1 MALFGTDG
9 IRGRVNEYPMV
20 PDVIVKVA
28 MAAAQVILKKAHHR
42 RVLIGKDT
50 RLSGYMI
57 ETALTSGFTSMGLDV
72 YLVGPMPTPAIA
84 YLTRAMRMD
93 AGVVVSAS
101 HNPFQ
106 DNGIKFFGP
115 DGFKLPDAIEQQIE
129 KLVQS
134 EKALQKR
141 PSPEKI
147 GKARRIEDAAGRYI
161 EFVKS
166 ILPRGFTLDGLRVV
180 VDCANG
186 AAYRVMPVVLEEL
199 GAEVIKLGCNPDGK
213 NINRDCGSTD
223 ITALK
228 EEVLRTGAHI
238 GIAHDGDADRAVF
251 VDEKGGLVDG
261 DMVLALWAKEM
272 KKHGQ
277 LKKDTV
283 VATVMTN
290 LGIEKHLQERGIILV
305 RTRVGDRYVVEEML
319 RGGYNLGGEQ
329 SGHIIFLD
337 HQSTGDGP
345 VTAMKMLYLL
355 KKRERPLSELVSD
368 IFIYPQVL
376 ENVKVRDKA
385 IVDSPEVKDS
395 IEQAVKSLDG
405 KGRVLVR
412 PSGTEPKI
420 RIMVEGIDYEQCQ
433 ALARSIARKIK
444 KVEKQ
449 SHRTG

>member
-1 MALFGTDG
+1 MKGLFGTDG
-9 IRGRVNEYPMV
+9 IRGRVNEFPLT
-20 PDVIVKVA
+20 PDMIVKVA
-28 MAAAQVILKKAHHR
+28 MAASGTILKRARYR

-57 ETALTSGFTSMGLDV
+57 ENALTSGFTSMGLDV

-101 HNPFQ
+101 HNPFE

-115 DGFKLPDAIEQQIE
+115 DGFKLPDEVEREIEAM
-129 KLVQS
+129 
-134 EKALQKR
+134 ALSRDFSPKM
-141 PSPEKI
+141 PSPEGV
-147 GKARRIEDAAGRYI
+147 GKAHRIEDAAGRYI

-166 ILPRGFTLDGLRVV
+166 VLPRGFTLDGLKIV

-186 AAYRVMPVVLEEL
+186 AAYRIMPTVLEEL
-199 GAEVIKLGCNPDGK
+199 GAEVHRIGCTPDGT
-213 NINRDCGSTD
+213 NINRGCGSTD
-223 ITALK
+223 TTALK
-228 EEVLRTGAHI
+228 EEVLRLGADI

-272 KKHGQ
+272 KRQGT
-277 LKKDTV
+277 LRKDTV

-290 LGIEKHLQERGIILV
+290 LGIEKYLMDRGIRLV

-329 SGHIIFLD
+329 SGHIIFFD

-345 VTAMKMLYLL
+345 VTALKMLYLL
-355 KKRERPLSELVSD
+355 KKKARPLSELVSD

-376 ENVKVRDKA
+376 ENVKVKDRGIA
-385 IVDSPEVKDS
+385 ESPLVK
-395 IEQAVKSLDG
+395 EAVARAEDRLNG
-405 KGRVLVR
+405 RGRVLVR

-420 RIMVEGIDYEQCQ
+420 RVMVEGVDYEQCQ
-433 ALARSIARKIK
+433 SIAKDIARKIK
-444 KVEKQ
+444 KADK
-449 SHRTG
+449 S

>member
-1 MALFGTDG
+1 MKLFGTDG
-9 IRGRVNEYPMV
+9 IRGRVNEYPLT
-20 PDVIVKVA
+20 PETIVRVA
-28 MAAAQVILKKAHHR
+28 MAAAQVLLKKARYR

-84 YLTRAMRMD
+84 YLTRTMRMD

-101 HNPFQ
+101 HNPFE

-115 DGFKLPDAIEQQIE
+115 DGFKLPDETEKEIESLVATDRLKIKMPTAE
-129 KLVQS
+129 KV
-134 EKALQKR
+134 
-141 PSPEKI
+141 
-147 GKARRIEDAAGRYI
+147 GKAHRIEDAAGRYI

-166 ILPRGFTLDGLRVV
+166 VIPKGFTLDGLKIV

-186 AAYRVMPVVLEEL
+186 AAYRIMPTVLEEL
-199 GAEVIKLGCNPDGK
+199 GAEVYRIGCSPDGT
-213 NINRDCGSTD
+213 NINRHCGSTD
-223 ITALK
+223 TTALK
-228 EEVLRTGAHI
+228 EEVLRVGADI

-272 KKHGQ
+272 KKQGT
-277 LKKDTV
+277 LKGNTV

-290 LGIEKHLQERGIILV
+290 LGIERYLNDRGIKLL
-305 RTRVGDRYVVEEML
+305 RTKVGDRYVVEEML
-319 RGGYNLGGEQ
+319 KGGYNLGGEQ
-329 SGHIIFLD
+329 SGHIIFFD

-355 KKRERPLSELVSD
+355 KQKGRPLSELVSD
-368 IFIYPQVL
+368 IFVYPQVL
-376 ENVKVRDKA
+376 ENVR
-385 IVDSPEVKDS
+385 VKDKS
-395 IEQAVKSLDG
+395 VIESPAVKETIKKAEKHLDG
-405 KGRVLVR
+405 RGRVLVR

-420 RIMVEGIDYEQCQ
+420 RIMVEGVDYEECQ
-433 ALARSIARKIK
+433 GIAKEIAKKIRS
-444 KVEKQ
+444 VERQ
-449 SHRTG
+449 R

>member
-1 MALFGTDG
+1 MT
-9 IRGRVNEYPMV
+9 
-20 PDVIVKVA
+20 PDVIVRVA
-28 MAAAQVILKKAHHR
+28 MAAAQVILKKAQHR

-57 ETALTSGFTSMGLDV
+57 ETALTAGFTSMGLDV

-101 HNPFQ
+101 HNPFE

-115 DGFKLPDAIEQQIE
+115 DGFKLPDSIEEEIE
-129 KLVQS
+129 KLVLT
-134 EKALQKR
+134 KGGLDRR
-141 PSPEKI
+141 PSPDRI
-147 GKARRIEDAAGRYI
+147 GKAYRIEDAAGRYI

-166 ILPRGFTLDGLRVV
+166 VLPKGFTLDGLRIV

-186 AAYRVMPVVLEEL
+186 AAYRIMPTVLEEL
-199 GAEVIKLGCNPDGK
+199 GAEVIRLGCHPDGT
-213 NINRDCGSTD
+213 NINKNCGSTD
-223 ITALK
+223 TTALK
-228 EEVLRTGAHI
+228 EEVLRTSAHI
-238 GIAHDGDADRAVF
+238 GIAHDGDADRALF
-251 VDEKGGLVDG
+251 VDEKGGLIDG

-272 KKHGQ
+272 KKKGT

-290 LGIEKHLQERGIILV
+290 LGIERYLQERNIRLV
-305 RTRVGDRYVVEEML
+305 RTKVGDRYVVEEMIK
-319 RGGYNLGGEQ
+319 GGYNLGGEQ
-329 SGHIIFLD
+329 SGHIVFFD

-355 KKRERPLSELVSD
+355 KTKGRPLSELVSD

-376 ENVKVRDKA
+376 ENVKVKDKSIIESPAVKKA
-385 IVDSPEVKDS
+385 IEEAQKT
-395 IEQAVKSLDG
+395 LDG
-405 KGRVLVR
+405 RGRILVR

-420 RIMVEGIDYEQCQ
+420 RVMVEGVDYDECQ
-433 ALARSIARKIK
+433 SMAKTIARKIK
-444 KVEKQ
+444 KAEKETTWRYKPNSLWQ
-449 SHRTG
+449 FSIS